1 MKVPFFMRKKLENNH
16 EEIKVFDNNSDN
28 FNVENIN
35 KKKLIASLDED
46 KINNLFFR
54 YNLNEDMISM
64 FFWKL

>member
-1 MKVPFFMRKKLENNH
+1 MRKKLENNH

>member
-1 MKVPFFMRKKLENNH
+1 MRRKTKNNLK
-16 EEIKVFDNNSDN
+16 EIEIFDNTSDN